1 MFRFVGIDPGKSG
14 AIAII
19 NEGNIEAVENF
30 DLDLYRKLLIEK
42 IVHLDRNQYKVF
54 IEDVHAM
61 PGQGVTSMF
70 HFGENFGQICGLLTG
85 LGIQYEKVIPSKWK
99 KVLGVTSDKQT
110 SIDKANELYF
120 EPPLFRTIRS
130 RVPDNNRAES
140 ILIAEYAKIQFDIEQ
155 RRQSNDS

>member
-120 EPPLFRTIRS
+120 DPPLFRTIRS

-155 RRQSNDS
+155 RRQNNAD